1 MALTKKSAK
10 EYEDISIDD
19 LLEQL
24 TEEDI
29 EKLNQELF
37 DPDVSVLKN
46 YGDRL
51 QIMIIYY

>member
-10 EYEDISIDD
+10 EYENISIDD

-37 DPDVSVLKN
+37 DPDV
-46 YGDRL
+46 RL
-51 QIMIIYY
+51 SKT